1 MTGRGGEG
9 GGRDPRRF
17 ATKWNTVLVNRLI
30 KKKHMVCVVGGVKEG
45 LVVSVV
51 KAKGCELHT
60 CGHARQSRPA
70 M

>member
-1 MTGRGGEG
+1 
-9 GGRDPRRF
+9 
-17 ATKWNTVLVNRLI
+17 LI